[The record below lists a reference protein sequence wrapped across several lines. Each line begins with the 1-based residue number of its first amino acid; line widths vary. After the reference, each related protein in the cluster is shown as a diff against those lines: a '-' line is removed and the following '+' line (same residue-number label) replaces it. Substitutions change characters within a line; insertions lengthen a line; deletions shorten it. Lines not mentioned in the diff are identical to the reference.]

1 MMKGKTTIEEKGQ
14 TPNRKPTPKSIT
26 QIMKN
31 LDGCTEE
38 ELEYLR
44 NNFQYDQSYGYLESL
59 QNDLLNKPDKPIFFD
74 RPSFTINPVLLVKQF
89 HAIEKTGKDLVLH
102 DFLKDSPVYRK
113 LYKWSG
119 FQLAQDLF
127 TFVHYQIYTK
137 KFLPTESLVEGLDLE
152 QVPNLQKLLITS
164 HSRGVPQKTKDI
176 MSAMEN
182 LLDSNMTQII
192 LHFSLVIFVFEHN
205 GLDDGAGEYR
215 IAVAFQYHSHSQH
228 LPHFI
233 KSKTDPGKPLIL
245 SGDDLFDNFLGVEEE
260 GSAMVEEGLD
270 LAKLRRLLRDAELS
284 YSYYGFSRK

>member
-1 MMKGKTTIEEKGQ
+1 
-14 TPNRKPTPKSIT
+14 
-26 QIMKN
+26 MKN

-192 LHFSLVIFVFEHN
+192 LHFSLVVFVFEHN

-233 KSKTDPGKPLIL
+233 KSKTDPGKPLVL